1 MDKHPI
7 KIVGIGT
14 SAGGL
19 TALEDFFSNI
29 PSTSD
34 IAFVVV
40 QHLDPNHKCM
50 MSELLQRVTTVPVSQ
65 IENKTL
71 KEPNHVYIIPPN
83 KDLFILKGRLNLK
96 AQTKSLG
103 LKLPIDS
110 FFKSLAEDMK
120 ENAIGIV
127 LSGMGSDGTLGL
139 QEIKKNGG
147 LTLAQAPQTAK
158 FDSMPL
164 SAINA
169 HSTDIVASTKE
180 LGQNILVYSNA
191 PRTSLNNT
199 LPSLSSVSSSSAM
212 DAIFQ
217 LLLKRSGNDFSFYKP
232 TTLCR
237 RIERRLIVHKMK
249 SLEEYHEYLSKNA
262 QELDLLFNEL
272 LIGVTGFFRDPDVWE
287 IIINKT
293 LPDLIANHPM
303 DKHLRAWVTACSSGE
318 EAYTLAIAFQE
329 CLKFLGDKN
338 GATLQIFATDLDSE
352 AIKVA
357 RDGIYPKQI
366 AESISSVRLSNYFE
380 TDNKGYRISKKIRE
394 MVVFAPQNII
404 VDPPFTKLDILT
416 CRNLLIYFNTKL
428 QNKIIP
434 LFHYALNPSGILL
447 LGTAE
452 TIGEFSSLFK
462 KSSSK
467 SSIYHR
473 INTSTQHA
481 DLDFPARVFPIV
493 SNNKTITVKNM
504 NNKTENLQSLAN
516 EALLLDFAPAAVL
529 VNADGDILYINGR
542 TGKYL
547 EPAAGKANWNI
558 YAMARDGLRY
568 EIDMG
573 IKKALKQNDIVSF
586 VGHITKS
593 EGSEQSVLIRVKEIK
608 QPEGLAGTIMI
619 TFEQMAP
626 VQKNDHKTTT
636 LKDDTL
642 LNELSQAREQVQ
654 LMREEM
660 KHSQEELKAANEE
673 LQSTNEEL
681 QSANEELT
689 TSKEEMQSLNE
700 ELQTL
705 NFELQSKV
713 DDLTWVNNDMTNLL
727 NSTEIAT
734 IFLDNKLNVRRFTT
748 LSAQLFKLIDSDVG
762 RPLSDV
768 VSSLK
773 YDTLQYDAKEVLRT
787 LIFHETQAITANKRW
802 FKVRIMPYRTQENM
816 IDGVVITFTD
826 ISQLKSLEVE
836 LEKRELS
843 DDRKTN

>member
-1 MDKHPI
+1 MPL

-19 TALEDFFSNI
+19 IALEDFFSNI
-29 PSTSD
+29 PSTNEL
-34 IAFVVV
+34 AFVVV

-50 MSELLQRVTTVPVSQ
+50 MAELLQRVTTVPVSQ
-65 IENKTL
+65 IKNGTL
-71 KEPNHVYIIPPN
+71 IKPNHIYIIPPN
-83 KDLFILKGRLNLK
+83 KDLSILKGRLNLT
-96 AQTKSLG
+96 APQKSLG

-110 FFKSLAEDMK
+110 FFKSLAEDLQ

-127 LSGMGSDGTLGL
+127 LSGMGSDGTIGL

-147 LTLAQAPQTAK
+147 LTLAQAPKNAK

-169 HSTDIVASTKE
+169 QSADIIASAKE
-180 LGQNILVYSNA
+180 LGQNIVAYSNT
-191 PRTSLNNT
+191 PPKTLRST
-199 LPSLSSVSSSSAM
+199 LPSLDSMSSSSAM
-212 DAIFQ
+212 DSIFK

-232 TTLCR
+232 TTLHR
-237 RIERRLIVHKMK
+237 RIERRLLVHKMK
-249 SLEEYHEYLSKNA
+249 SLEDYSEYLSKNA

-287 IIINKT
+287 ILINKT
-293 LPDLIANHPM
+293 LPDLITSYPKDSN
-303 DKHLRAWVTACSSGE
+303 LRAWVAACSTGE

-329 CLKFLGDKN
+329 CLTFLGDKN
-338 GATLQIFATDLDSE
+338 GATLQIFATDLDDE
-352 AIKVA
+352 AIKIA
-357 RDGIYPKQI
+357 RNGFYSKDI
-366 AESISSVRLSNYFE
+366 AENISPARLRNYFE
-380 TDNKGYRISKKIRE
+380 IENKGYRISKTIRE
-394 MVVFAPQNII
+394 MIIFAPQNII
-404 VDPPFTKLDILT
+404 VDPPFTRLDFIT
-416 CRNLLIYFNTKL
+416 CRNLLIYFNTTL

-452 TIGEFSSLFK
+452 SIGEFSNFFK

-473 INTSTQHA
+473 LNTSTKHA
-481 DLDFPARVFPIV
+481 DLDFPARAFPIV
-493 SNNKTITVKNM
+493 SNNKTNTVKNM
-504 NNKTENLQSLAN
+504 NKKTENLQSLAN

-558 YAMARDGLRY
+558 YAMAREGLRY

-573 IKKALKQNDIVSF
+573 IKKALKQSDIVSC
-586 VGHITKS
+586 VGHITVS
-593 EGSEQSVLIRVKEIK
+593 EDSEQSVLIRVKVIT
-608 QPEGLAGTIMI
+608 QPDGLAGTIMI
-619 TFEQMAP
+619 TFEEMAS
-626 VQKNDHKTTT
+626 VQKSEHKTTT

-642 LNELSQAREQVQ
+642 LKELSQAREQIQ
-654 LMREEM
+654 LLREEM
-660 KHSQEELKAANEE
+660 KDSQEELKATNEE

-705 NFELQSKV
+705 NSELQSKV

-773 YDTLQYDAKEVLRT
+773 YDKLQDDAKEVLRT
-787 LIFHETQAITANKRW
+787 LIFHETQAITANERW

-826 ISQLKSLEVE
+826 ISQLKSLEVK
-836 LEKRELS
+836 LEKGRA
-843 DDRKTN
+843 